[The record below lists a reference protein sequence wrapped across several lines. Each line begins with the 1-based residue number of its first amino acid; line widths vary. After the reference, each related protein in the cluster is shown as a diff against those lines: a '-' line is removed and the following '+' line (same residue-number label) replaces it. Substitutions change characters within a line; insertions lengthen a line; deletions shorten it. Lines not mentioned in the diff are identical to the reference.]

1 MRRTGSIARGEID
14 QGDPRGG
21 ARPSTKRRV
30 MKKILPV
37 IMCGGSGTRVWPE
50 SRETLPKQFIPL
62 VGERSTFQT
71 TIAMLADPAFETPLV
86 ISNIDYRFLV
96 ADQLREIG
104 AVADIVLEPTRRDS
118 GPAVAVAAGLA
129 TRRAPDTIV
138 VLLAADHVV
147 RNPAGLVELCK
158 KAAAAA
164 ADGYIVTLGVKPDCP
179 ATGYGYLRPGA
190 PIAPA
195 SDVLKL
201 DAFVEKP
208 DRETAQSYIDAG
220 YFWNSGNFI
229 FRADVMQAEIA
240 HFEPAI
246 AEAAEAAID
255 AAEKDLGFL
264 VLNDEAFERAPK
276 KSIDY
281 AVMESTEKAALI
293 PADIGWSDV
302 GNWRAV
308 WELSD
313 RDSFGNSVRG
323 NGVVMDAKNVHVR
336 SDDTLTTVVGVDD
349 IIVVTTQDAV
359 LVLSHE
365 HGDSVKQLVDQ
376 LKRENRREAGE
387 HKRIFRPWGYYQSI
401 DAGQRYQVKRIV
413 VKPGERLSLQKHFH
427 RAEHWIVVKGTAE
440 VGRDEGVHLVHENES
455 IYLPIGCKHRLT
467 NPGKIDLELIEVQTG
482 SYLGEDDIVR
492 FEDAYNRG

>member
-1 MRRTGSIARGEID
+1 MT
-14 QGDPRGG
+14 
-21 ARPSTKRRV
+21 
-30 MKKILPV
+30 KILPV
-37 IMCGGSGTRVWPE
+37 IMCGGAGTRVWPE

-71 TIAMLADPAFETPLV
+71 TIATLDDPVFDKPIV

-104 AVADIVLEPTRRDS
+104 AKADIVLEPTRRDS
-118 GPAVAVAAGLA
+118 APAVAVAAGLA
-129 TRRAPDTIV
+129 ARRSPSTIV
-138 VLLAADHVV
+138 VVLAADHVV
-147 RNPAGLVELCK
+147 RDPAGLVELCK

-164 ADGYIVTLGVKPDCP
+164 DDGYIVTLGVKPDAP

-190 PIAPA
+190 HIAG
-195 SDVLKL
+195 DVSKL

-208 DRETAQSYIDAG
+208 DRATAQEYIDAG
-220 YFWNSGNFI
+220 YLWNSGNFI
-229 FRADVMQAEIA
+229 FRADVMQEEIA
-240 HFEPAI
+240 QFEPAI

-255 AAEKDLGFL
+255 GARTDLDFL
-264 VLNDEAFERAPK
+264 VLNAESFARAPK

-281 AVMESTEKAALI
+281 AVMEKTTKAALI

-308 WELSD
+308 WELSE
-313 RDSFGNSVRG
+313 RDAQGNSVRG
-323 NGVVMDAKNVHVR
+323 NGVIRDSKNVHVR
-336 SDDTLTTVVGVDD
+336 SDDTLTTVIGVDD
-349 IIVVTTQDAV
+349 VIVVTTQDAV

-365 HGDSVKQLVDQ
+365 HGDNVKQLVDQ

-387 HKRIFRPWGYYQSI
+387 HKRIFRPWGYYQSV

-413 VKPGERLSLQKHFH
+413 VKPGARLSLQKHFH

-440 VGRDEGVHLVHENES
+440 VGRDNETHLVHENES
-455 IYLPIGCKHRLT
+455 IYLPIGCVHRLG

-492 FEDAYNRG
+492 LEDAYNRG

>member
-1 MRRTGSIARGEID
+1 MR
-14 QGDPRGG
+14 
-21 ARPSTKRRV
+21 
-30 MKKILPV
+30 KILPV

-71 TIAMLADPAFETPLV
+71 TMQMLEEPVFEKPII
-86 ISNIDYRFLV
+86 ISNKDYRFLL
-96 ADQLREIG
+96 ADQLREID
-104 AVADIVLEPTRRDS
+104 AEADIILEPSRRDS

-129 TRRAPDTIV
+129 ARRSPDTV
-138 VLLAADHVV
+138 VVVLAADHVV
-147 RNPAGLVELCK
+147 RNRAGLVELCK
-158 KAAAAA
+158 KAGEAAAE
-164 ADGYIVTLGVKPDCP
+164 GFIVTLGVKPDNP

-190 PIAPA
+190 PLKRG
-195 SDVLKL
+195 SEVLKL
-201 DAFVEKP
+201 ESFVEKP
-208 DRETAQSYIDAG
+208 DREIAQSYIDAG

-240 HFEPAI
+240 QFEPAI

-264 VLNDEAFERAPK
+264 VLDAEAFARAPK

-281 AVMESTEKAALI
+281 AVMEKTEKAALI

-302 GNWRAV
+302 GTWRAV
-308 WELSD
+308 WELSE
-313 RDSFGNSVRG
+313 RDACGNSIRG
-323 NGVVMDAKNVHVR
+323 NAVVMNAHNVHVR
-336 SDDTLTTVVGVDD
+336 SDETLTTVVGVDD

-359 LVLSHE
+359 LVLSQE
-365 HGDSVKQLVDQ
+365 HGDQVKQLVDQ
-376 LKRENRREAGE
+376 LKIENRREAGE

-401 DAGQRYQVKRIV
+401 DGGQRYQVKRIV

-427 RAEHWIVVKGTAE
+427 RAEHWIVVRGTAE
-440 VGRDEGVHLVHENES
+440 VGRDEETHLVHENES

-492 FEDAYNRG
+492 FEDVYNRG